1 MDDAAPSACPVSWR
15 SFARPVLYNPNS
27 LERAR
32 IVSGKIGRPA
42 RIGRSLDYCP
52 IPAFSSAQARFDTAH
67 LLEEIYYWHPG
78 QEDLWTCLEGS
89 STVERIRKNLVER
102 FDPSVSPG
110 ERYIPQFKSAIDDVR
125 ELLSKSS
132 RWGDAV
138 QTVRTRRD
146 DADNLR
152 ANGPLSLL
160 LHFDWIVRTFGSV
173 PRASVAIR

>member
-1 MDDAAPSACPVSWR
+1 
-15 SFARPVLYNPNS
+15 
-27 LERAR
+27 
-32 IVSGKIGRPA
+32 
-42 RIGRSLDYCP
+42 
-52 IPAFSSAQARFDTAH
+52 
-67 LLEEIYYWHPG
+67 
-78 QEDLWTCLEGS
+78 
-89 STVERIRKNLVER
+89 
-102 FDPSVSPG
+102 
-110 ERYIPQFKSAIDDVR
+110 VR